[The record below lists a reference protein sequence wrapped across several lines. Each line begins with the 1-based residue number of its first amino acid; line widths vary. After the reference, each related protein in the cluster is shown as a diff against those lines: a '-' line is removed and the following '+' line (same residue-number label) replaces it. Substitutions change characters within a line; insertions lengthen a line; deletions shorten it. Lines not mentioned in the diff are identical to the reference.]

1 MCNPKGLGEDLVR
14 SVIEIAQKL
23 PRLLTTS
30 SPPGGAPSHTDST
43 EVI

>member
-1 MCNPKGLGEDLVR
+1 MCNPKGLGEDLVW

-30 SPPGGAPSHTDST
+30 SPPGGVWGSP
-43 EVI
+43 